1 MGDQQSQLADYPDY
15 QVLYKW
21 KRKSFFCSSWKRNL
35 PHFFFSSFS
44 ISPFFIDTLNIHYGL
59 VLCYTVPVLQW
70 RPKLTHKLRIRNE
83 IEKKK
88 RNSFFILRK
97 LKCSQPTY
105 HLALRN
111 EYLIVRSQGLF
122 ILFLTSFFV

>member
-35 PHFFFSSFS
+35 PHFFLLIFH
-44 ISPFFIDTLNIHYGL
+44 IPFFYWHLKYSLRACFMLYSPSAAMETKIDTQTEN
-59 VLCYTVPVLQW
+59 QKW
-70 RPKLTHKLRIRNE
+70 NR
-83 IEKKK
+83 KKK